1 MYEISGSSLPS
12 TSNAGRNNS
21 EKSRV
26 VNAKY
31 SATLGGKLL
40 KVENNNGS
48 SFVMAMPRGDSF
60 ILKGWQYVSGRTWS
74 SLIRKWLNEYLTIW
88 PNPEQVTL
96 NK

>member
-1 MYEISGSSLPS
+1 MYEISGSSLPLPLPLQLQ
-12 TSNAGRNNS
+12 TLGAPNNS

-48 SFVMAMPRGDSF
+48 SFVMAMPRGDSVY
-60 ILKGWQYVSGRTWS
+60 IEGLA
-74 SLIRKWLNEYLTIW
+74 IRKWPDLILPDSANG
-88 PNPEQVTL
+88 
-96 NK
+96 